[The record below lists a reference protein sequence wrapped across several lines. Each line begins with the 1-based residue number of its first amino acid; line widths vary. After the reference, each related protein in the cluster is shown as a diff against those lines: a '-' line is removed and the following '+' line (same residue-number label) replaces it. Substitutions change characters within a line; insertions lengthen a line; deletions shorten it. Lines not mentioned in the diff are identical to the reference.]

1 MGYRLV
7 PVEGLGP
14 ADVGRVRD
22 IYETGFP
29 EWLRAG
35 FGSLLAGRQPGEVPL
50 ALTEEGRPVGFAMLR
65 PLGPTGWMYLRFFVV
80 DAASRGRG
88 LGGILWTQLAGWLRE
103 SGYSLL
109 VFDVEDPDEPG
120 TEPEEIQLRRRRIA
134 FYRRHDAAV
143 LPVTGYRT
151 PHDDAGEGPWTPMVL
166 MAAGLTA
173 ADPPTATAA
182 GLRAVLDA
190 VYRHRWSLAPDHPQ
204 VTATQLRWPD

>member
-1 MGYRLV
+1 MGYHLV
-7 PVEGLGP
+7 PVEGLGL
-14 ADVGRVRD
+14 ADVERVRA
-22 IYETGFP
+22 IYEAGFP
-29 EWLRAG
+29 AWLRAD
-35 FGSLLAGRQPGEVPL
+35 FGSLVAGRQPGELPL

-88 LGGILWTQLAGWLRE
+88 VGGILWTQLTGWLRE

-109 VFDVEDPDEPG
+109 VFDVEDPDESG
-120 TEPEEIQLRRRRIA
+120 CEPEETRLRWRRIA
-134 FYRRHDAAV
+134 FYRRHGAGV

-151 PHDDAGEGPWTPMVL
+151 PHDDAGDGPWTPMVL

-173 ADPPTATAA
+173 GEPPTATAA
-182 GLRAVLDA
+182 GLRAVVAA

-204 VTATQLRWPD
+204 VTATRLIDG